1 MEAYSYTAEELFDS
15 IFSGTEDF
23 LLLDVRNNEEFEKFK
38 IEGPSLK
45 EVLNIPYFEFVEFE
59 QESLEKVPAGQKIKI
74 VCAKEGSAK
83 FVADILL
90 GAGFDD
96 VGYLVEGI
104 GTCADMLKPV
114 VIENSD
120 RCEQHQF
127 IRPGKASLSYGLVC
141 GKELIVFDPSRTSD
155 VYLDFAKAHD
165 LQLTKVFETHLQ
177 ADYISGNRAIKHA
190 VNAEIYAHEGD
201 FSMAVFEYRRIKDG
215 DTVKCS
221 GDDLLTV
228 IHTPG
233 HTPGSTS
240 YLIDDRYLI
249 SGDAV
254 FIKSIG
260 RPDLG
265 GMVDEWSGFL
275 FETIQNVLLKMDHS
289 IQVLPGHYMDWSEM
303 TSDGKFMESLGAII
317 KNNAG
322 IYHCGDIGEFT
333 DFIKANMRK
342 QPDVY
347 AEIRKIN
354 AGLIEPSPEEQ
365 KTMDIGKNECAATAS

>member
-1 MEAYSYTAEELFDS
+1 MAAYSYTAEELYDG
-15 IFSGTEDF
+15 IFSGTADF

-38 IEGPSLK
+38 IEGPSLE

-59 QESLEKVPAGQKIKI
+59 QESLEKVPVGKKIKV

-96 VGYLVEGI
+96 VGYLAEGI
-104 GTCADMLKPV
+104 GTWADLLKPV
-114 VIENSD
+114 VIEKND
-120 RCEQHQF
+120 RFELYQF

-141 GKELIVFDPSRTSD
+141 GKELIVFDPSRTSNF
-155 VYLDFAKAHD
+155 YLDFAKARD

-177 ADYISGNRAIKHA
+177 ADYISGNRAIKDA
-190 VNAEIYAHEGD
+190 VNAEICAHEDD
-201 FSMAVFEYRRIKDG
+201 FSMAVFEYCSIKDG
-215 DTVKCS
+215 DRVKCS
-221 GDDLLTV
+221 DDDLLKV

-240 YLIDDRYLI
+240 YLIDGRYLI

-275 FETIQNVLLKMDHS
+275 FATIQNVLMKMDHS

-303 TSDGKFMESLGAII
+303 TSDGKFMDSLGAII
-317 KNNAG
+317 KNNAR

-354 AGLIEPSPEEQ
+354 AGLVEPSEEEQ
-365 KTMDIGKNECAATAS
+365 KTMDIGKNECAASAS

>member
-1 MEAYSYTAEELFDS
+1 M
-15 IFSGTEDF
+15 
-23 LLLDVRNNEEFEKFK
+23 V
-38 IEGPSLK
+38 
-45 EVLNIPYFEFVEFE
+45 
-59 QESLEKVPAGQKIKI
+59 
-74 VCAKEGSAK
+74 
-83 FVADILL
+83 
-90 GAGFDD
+90 
-96 VGYLVEGI
+96 
-104 GTCADMLKPV
+104 
-114 VIENSD
+114 
-120 RCEQHQF
+120 
-127 IRPGKASLSYGLVC
+127 
-141 GKELIVFDPSRTSD
+141 VFD
-155 VYLDFAKAHD
+155 YC
-165 LQLTKVFETHLQ
+165 
-177 ADYISGNRAIKHA
+177 
-190 VNAEIYAHEGD
+190 
-201 FSMAVFEYRRIKDG
+201 RIKDG

-221 GDDLLTV
+221 GDDLLKV